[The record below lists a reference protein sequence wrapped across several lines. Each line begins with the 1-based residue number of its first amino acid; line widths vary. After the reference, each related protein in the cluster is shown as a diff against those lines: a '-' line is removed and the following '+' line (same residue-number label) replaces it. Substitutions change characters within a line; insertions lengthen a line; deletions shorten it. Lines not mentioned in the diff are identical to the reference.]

1 MREGRVPVRRF
12 INRMIDERPDRVP
25 GTAVFL
31 TPSLETVPTAL
42 LRNTEHNGVL
52 HERVVLLRLAAVG
65 VPHVDHAQRL
75 QIERMRLGFIG
86 ITARYGYQDD
96 PDVVAVMR
104 LAVAQEPGIDPDSA
118 SYFVDHVSILP
129 SGRSKMA
136 GWRKR
141 LFVLLHQNAL
151 PPARYLRVPPDRV
164 FEVGGYV
171 EL

>member
-1 MREGRVPVRRF
+1 MREGRVTVRRF
-12 INRMIDERPDRVP
+12 INRMIDQRPDRVA

-31 TPSLETVPTAL
+31 TQSLETAPTAL
-42 LRNTEHNGVL
+42 LRNVDHNGVL
-52 HERVVLLRLAAVG
+52 HERVVLLKLAAVG
-65 VPHVDHAQRL
+65 VPHVEHAHRL

-104 LAVAQEPGIDPDSA
+104 LAAALEPDIDPDRV

-129 SGRSKMA
+129 DGRVRMA
-136 GWRKR
+136 PWRKR
-141 LFVLLHQNAL
+141 LFTLLYQNSL
-151 PPARYLRVPPDRV
+151 PAARYYGIPPDRV
-164 FEVGGYV
+164 FEVGAYV